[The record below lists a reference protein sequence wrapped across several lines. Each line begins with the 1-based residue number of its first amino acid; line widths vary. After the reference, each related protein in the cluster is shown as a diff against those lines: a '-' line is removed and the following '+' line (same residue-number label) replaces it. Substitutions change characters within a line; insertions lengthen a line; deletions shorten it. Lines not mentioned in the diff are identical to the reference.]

1 MKKIILLILTL
12 SFSQTFAQ
20 VELSTGMGINYSANS
35 SLKNYLNANFN
46 AGNSVLSTFS
56 AQVEFF
62 GEGVYSVSYNFQLG
76 IDYGLSVYSYNNTSS
91 INYELSYNVHKPS
104 IVAYYVIPGKGY
116 KFKFGGGV
124 GLRLVNLDERIF
136 STVNYS
142 GTGFGFLARA
152 EGHTSLGGN
161 LYAMLAADMRYD
173 LINNLSSENKLFSDN
188 SGGEV
193 NLNTF
198 SVGVKIGISYHF

>member
-1 MKKIILLILTL
+1 MKKIILIILAL

-20 VELSTGMGINYSANS
+20 IELSTGMGINYSANS

-62 GEGVYSVSYNFQLG
+62 GEGVYSVSDNFQLG

-104 IVAYYVIPGKGY
+104 VVAYYVIPGKGY

-124 GLRLVNLDERIF
+124 GLRIVNLDERIF

-173 LINNLSSENKLFSDN
+173 LINNLSSENKRFGDN

-198 SVGVKIGISYHF
+198 SVGVKIGISYFF

>member
-20 VELSTGMGINYSANS
+20 IELSTGMGINYSANS

-62 GEGVYSVSYNFQLG
+62 GEGVYSVSDNFQLG

-91 INYELSYNVHKPS
+91 INYELSYTVHKPS
-104 IVAYYVIPGKGY
+104 VVAYYVIQGKGY

-124 GLRLVNLDERIF
+124 GLRIVNLDEKIF

-173 LINNLSSENKLFSDN
+173 LINNLSSENKRFGDN

-198 SVGVKIGISYHF
+198 SVGVKIGISYFF

>member
-62 GEGVYSVSYNFQLG
+62 GEGVYSVSDNFQLG

-91 INYELSYNVHKPS
+91 INYELSYTVHKPS
-104 IVAYYVIPGKGY
+104 VVAYYVIQGKGY

-124 GLRLVNLDERIF
+124 GLRIVNLDEKIF

-173 LINNLSSENKLFSDN
+173 LINNLSSENKRFGDN

-198 SVGVKIGISYHF
+198 SVGVKIGISYFF

>member
-1 MKKIILLILTL
+1 MKKIILLIFAI

-20 VELSTGMGINYSANS
+20 IEFSAGMGINYSANS

-46 AGNSVLSTFS
+46 AGNSELSTFS
-56 AQVEFF
+56 AQVEFY
-62 GEGVYSVSYNFQLG
+62 GEGVYTVSDNFQLG
-76 IDYGLSVYSYNNTSS
+76 IDYGLAVYSYDNVSS
-91 INYELSYNVHKPS
+91 VNYELSYSVHKPS

-116 KFKFGGGV
+116 KFRFGGGV
-124 GLRLVNLDERIF
+124 GLRIVSLDERIF

-142 GTGFGFLARA
+142 GTGFGFLMRA

-161 LYAMLAADMRYD
+161 LYAMIAADIRYD
-173 LINNLSSENKLFSDN
+173 LLTNISSGNIQFSDN
-188 SGGEV
+188 SGANV

-198 SVGVKIGISYHF
+198 SLGVKIGISYFF